1 MTAELL
7 CGRCGAA
14 VPECACGNVGTAVWE
29 IPRPEPNRL
38 IVEYLRNALAHAEAG
53 EITSLALA
61 AVLTGRRT
69 LRSSV
74 IGELGAEHAQL
85 LGVIELVRFDVAS
98 KG

>member
-1 MTAELL
+1 MTAVREL
-7 CGRCGAA
+7 GK
-14 VPECACGNVGTAVWE
+14 
-29 IPRPEPNRL
+29 PEPNPL

-53 EITSLALA
+53 EITSLAFA

-74 IGELGAEHAQL
+74 VGELGAEHAQL
-85 LGVIELVRFDVAS
+85 LGVIELVKFDIAS